1 MTQDRRQRGKR
12 YEGGRRKKDAVAYRT
27 LITLD
32 ADNIR
37 VPLLEYQAHLEKA
50 LQGLQ
55 AAVYTTHSS
64 TKERPRVRIILPL
77 DRKVTPE
84 EYSPIARK
92 LAEDIGINDMDPTDD
107 TLDDPE
113 MADIRDYISETSRV
127 AKIRTELTRV
137 KISLSK

>member
-37 VPLLEYQAHLEKA
+37 VPLPEYQAHLEKA

-64 TKERPRVRIILPL
+64 TKERPRVRP
-77 DRKVTPE
+77 
-84 EYSPIARK
+84 
-92 LAEDIGINDMDPTDD
+92 
-107 TLDDPE
+107 
-113 MADIRDYISETSRV
+113 TSRPDTDNYI
-127 AKIRTELTRV
+127 KIAMDGLNKALFKDDSYVVSIRAEKHYSDTPRMEIIVSQLTLGDV
-137 KISLSK
+137 DHD